1 MAKVDAYY
9 PPSPINVPEDLT
21 EPTAEYKHRAFLVLI
36 SLLLFFFFYLGLI
49 VGSLAIC
56 VLSMWFLPIGLVAA
70 VPSAFFF
77 LFLIKGFFKRGEKEK
92 DLMIEITEDEQPL
105 LFDFIDCVCAEVG
118 APPPRKVFVSPDLSA
133 AVMPPLS
140 ILSLFWPTGKD
151 LLIGLGG
158 VNALNLSEFKSVM
171 AHEFGHFSQK
181 SLRFTGY
188 VYQANLIITDLV
200 VGRDWLDSLL
210 DGWKRLDIRIAWA
223 AYLMAGLVW
232 LLRKVLEGFYYLICL
247 LRLSLMRQ
255 MELNADLVAVSVAGS
270 DARVHALYR
279 YGFAEE
285 TWNQVISDLRAAA
298 DHKLYTADLFYHVNH
313 AANYL
318 PRRGR
323 FPSGESAAAVRR
335 SARHSGPLPAGGGR
349 AFHLVHAPDHVR
361 TGAKRQGVLHPEHH

>member
-1 MAKVDAYY
+1 M
-9 PPSPINVPEDLT
+9 
-21 EPTAEYKHRAFLVLI
+21 
-36 SLLLFFFFYLGLI
+36 
-49 VGSLAIC
+49 
-56 VLSMWFLPIGLVAA
+56 
-70 VPSAFFF
+70 
-77 LFLIKGFFKRGEKEK
+77 
-92 DLMIEITEDEQPL
+92 
-105 LFDFIDCVCAEVG
+105 
-118 APPPRKVFVSPDLSA
+118 
-133 AVMPPLS
+133 
-140 ILSLFWPTGKD
+140 
-151 LLIGLGG
+151 
-158 VNALNLSEFKSVM
+158 
-171 AHEFGHFSQK
+171 
-181 SLRFTGY
+181 
-188 VYQANLIITDLV
+188 

-318 PRRGR
+318 RQTRKDPH
-323 FPSGESAAAVRR
+323 SGESAAAVRR